1 MKQTSSPFD
10 SRLLLWILSILF
22 LIVWFYMLGNRT
34 LVPTDEGRYAEMAR
48 EMLVTGDWIT
58 PRLDGIKYFE
68 KPPLQAWMNVITF
81 ELFGVGEWQAR
92 LWTGLCGLLG
102 VGLVGYTGRK
112 VFNTRTGINA
122 ALVLGSSVL
131 WAASAHYNSLDMA
144 VAGMMTLTLC
154 GVLLGQRQGAG
165 EAEQRNGMLL
175 CWAGMALAVLTKGLI
190 GVVLPGAVLVIY
202 TAVSRDWAI
211 WKRLHMGKGLLLF
224 FAISVPWFVLVAIKN
239 PEHPHFFFIHEHLD
253 RFTSN
258 VHKRNQPAYFFFGI
272 LAIGIVPW
280 LGLLLQG
287 MWAGVKRESRGFQA
301 RQMLLVWTVF
311 IFFFFSISHSKL
323 TGYILPIFPSLA
335 LLIACQLEAGR
346 QAGSAKSLRAAAALF
361 ALLGLATLAFVLIAP
376 EKISSAKLPPLEQA
390 LNQGIIPWL
399 IGTGLIIAVGG
410 LVALAIAGRRRD
422 WAVISLSI
430 AGFLASQTLLLG
442 YEPWGYYRAGL
453 LQLNAIQAELKPDT
467 PIYTVGQ
474 YEQCLPFYLG
484 RTLIPVEFPDELEF
498 GLQQETQL
506 WIPERSTFIEKW
518 RADSANGKLA
528 IAILRTEVYEDMRKQ
543 GVPMRL
549 IGQDPRRVVIAS
561 TAAQVP
567 MQAVSPAAQ

>member
-1 MKQTSSPFD
+1 MKQHSSSFASSSASPFN
-10 SRLLLWILSILF
+10 SRGLIWILSLLF
-22 LIVWFYMLGNRT
+22 LAIWFYMLGSRT

-48 EMLVTGDWIT
+48 EMLVTGDWVT

-102 VGLVGYTGRK
+102 VALVAHTGRK
-112 VFNTRTGINA
+112 VFNSRVGINA

-144 VAGMMTLTLC
+144 VAGMMTITLC
-154 GVLLGQRQGAG
+154 GVLLGQRADASD
-165 EAEQRNGMLL
+165 AEQRNGMLL

-202 TAVSRDWAI
+202 TFVSRDWAI

-224 FAISVPWFVLVAIKN
+224 FAIATPWFVLVALKN

-258 VHKRNQPAYFFFGI
+258 VHKRNQPAYFFIGI

-287 MWAGVKRESRGFQA
+287 MWAGVKRENRGFQP
-301 RQMLLVWTVF
+301 RQMLLVWTIF
-311 IFFFFSISHSKL
+311 IFVFFSASHSKL

-335 LLIACQLEAGR
+335 LLIACQLEAG
-346 QAGSAKSLRAAAALF
+346 SSKSLRFAAGLF
-361 ALLGLATLAFVLIAP
+361 TLTGLGTLAFALMAP
-376 EKISSAKLPPLEQA
+376 AKFASSKLPPLELA
-390 LNQGIIPWL
+390 LNQAAMPWVIAVSL
-399 IGTGLIIAVGG
+399 VIIAGG
-410 LVALAIAGRRRD
+410 LLAFVIAKDKRD
-422 WAVISLSI
+422 WAVISLAA
-430 AGFLASQTLLLG
+430 AGFLASQLLLLG

-453 LQLNAIQAELKPDT
+453 LQLKPIQAELKPDT
-467 PIYTVGQ
+467 PLYGVGL

-484 RTLIPVEFPDELEF
+484 RTMIPVEFPDELAF
-498 GLQQETQL
+498 GLEQEPHL
-506 WIPERSTFIEKW
+506 WIPERKDFMEKW
-518 RADSANGKLA
+518 RAYNASGKLA
-528 IAILRTEVYEDMRKQ
+528 IAIVRVDVYEDMLKQ
-543 GVPMRL
+543 GLPMR
-549 IGQDPRRVVIAS
+549 IVGQDPRRVVVAS
-561 TAAQVP
+561 TAK
-567 MQAVSPAAQ
+567 AAAN

>member
-10 SRLLLWILSILF
+10 SRRLLWILSILF

-34 LVPTDEGRYAEMAR
+34 LIPTDEGRYAEMAR

-102 VGLVGYTGRK
+102 VGLVAYTGRK
-112 VFNTRTGINA
+112 VFSARTGINA

-144 VAGMMTLTLC
+144 VAGMMTITLC
-154 GVLLGQRQGAG
+154 GVLLGQRNGASA
-165 EAEQRNGMLL
+165 AEQRNGMLL

-202 TAVSRDWAI
+202 TFVSRDWAI

-224 FAISVPWFVLVAIKN
+224 FAISAPWFVLVAIKN

-272 LAIGIVPW
+272 LAIGIIPW

-287 MWAGVKRESRGFQA
+287 MWAGVKRESQGFQA
-301 RQMLLVWTVF
+301 RQMLLVWTIF

-335 LLIACQLEAGR
+335 LLIACQLEAG
-346 QAGSAKSLRAAAALF
+346 SSKSLRFAAMLF
-361 ALLGLATLAFVLIAP
+361 TLLGLATLGFVLVSP
-376 EKISSAKLPPLEQA
+376 EKIASAKLPPLEQA
-390 LNQGIIPWL
+390 LNQGVIPWL
-399 IGTGLIIAVGG
+399 IATALIITAGG
-410 LVALAIAGRRRD
+410 IVAAAIARSHRD
-422 WAVISLSI
+422 WAVISLSA
-430 AGFLASQTLLLG
+430 AGLLASQTVLLG

-453 LQLNAIQAELKPDT
+453 LQLHAIQTELKPDT

-498 GLQQETQL
+498 GLQQEPQL
-506 WIPERSTFIEKW
+506 WIPERSTFVQKW
-518 RADSANGKLA
+518 RADYASGKLS
-528 IAILRTEVYEDMRKQ
+528 IAILRTEVYEDMQKQ

-549 IGQDPRRVVIAS
+549 IGQDPRRAVIAS
-561 TAAQVP
+561 TIARQPAQ
-567 MQAVSPAAQ
+567 AGTPAEK